1 MKQKRIANIVLVLA
15 FAGFLAAAM
24 VITLG
29 KPQGGWSYYENRTL
43 AQMEELT
50 PQTLWDGTFANSV
63 EPTLQDHAAGRNTLL
78 KLSAWMDMELFHR
91 PVVNQVIPVE
101 GMLLSWNPY
110 ETPDAELIQQQA
122 DAMAGQLGEL
132 RDVVESYGG
141 KFYYV
146 AVPGQYTYFEET
158 HPDFLNNRATYTDL
172 EIPAFQQAME
182 EQGVTLIEMGEIL
195 AQQGN
200 PPEYYSTVDYHYTF
214 GGAYATYL
222 AILERI
228 NQDFDHSLTVLD
240 EDSLVRETLPNP
252 YLGSRARKVFGLW
265 ETDEKLEIGL
275 PSQPIPFTRTD
286 NGQEVPATVYTLPG
300 NDTDE
305 VAYAA
310 YMGGDIAETVID
322 TGRDELP
329 SLLIYGD
336 SFTNPVEGLMYY
348 SFDEMRTI
356 DLRHYKDMTLAD
368 YIALYQPDVVV
379 GIRDYESLLST
390 DYNGSPFEIQP

>member
-1 MKQKRIANIVLVLA
+1 MKQKKIANIVLVLA

-91 PVVNQVIPVE
+91 PVVNQVIPAE

-110 ETPDAELIQQQA
+110 ETPDPELIQQQA

-146 AVPGQYTYFEET
+146 AVPGQYTYFVEV
-158 HPDFLNNRATYTDL
+158 HPDFLNNRDTYTDL

-252 YLGSRARKVFGLW
+252 YLESRARKVFGLW

-286 NGQEVPATVYTLPG
+286 NGQDVPATVYTLPG

-348 SFDEMRTI
+348 SFDEMRTV

-368 YIALYQPDVVV
+368 DIALYQPDVVV
-379 GIRDYESLLST
+379 GIRDYESLLFT

>member
-1 MKQKRIANIVLVLA
+1 MKQKKIANIVLVLA

-91 PVVNQVIPVE
+91 PVVNQVIPAE

-110 ETPDAELIQQQA
+110 ETPDPELIQQQA

-141 KFYYV
+141 KSYYV

-275 PSQPIPFTRTD
+275 PAQPIPFTRID
-286 NGQEVPATVYTLPG
+286 NGQEVPATVYTLPS

>member
-1 MKQKRIANIVLVLA
+1 MKQKKIANIVLVLA

-63 EPTLQDHAAGRNTLL
+63 EPTLQDHAAGRNAL
-78 KLSAWMDMELFHR
+78 
-91 PVVNQVIPVE
+91 
-101 GMLLSWNPY
+101 
-110 ETPDAELIQQQA
+110 
-122 DAMAGQLGEL
+122 AGQLGEL

-146 AVPGQYTYFEET
+146 AVPGQYTYFEEV
-158 HPDFLNNRATYTDL
+158 HPDFLNNRDTYTDL

-275 PSQPIPFTRTD
+275 PAQPIPFTRTD

>member
-1 MKQKRIANIVLVLA
+1 MKQKKIANIVLVLA

-43 AQMEELT
+43 AQMKELT

-91 PVVNQVIPVE
+91 PVVNQVIPAE

-110 ETPDAELIQQQA
+110 ETPDPELIQQQA

-286 NGQEVPATVYTLPG
+286 NGQDVPATVYTLPG

-348 SFDEMRTI
+348 SFDEMRTV

>member
-1 MKQKRIANIVLVLA
+1 MKQKKIANIVLVLA

-91 PVVNQVIPVE
+91 PVVNQVIPAE

-110 ETPDAELIQQQA
+110 ETQDPELIPQQA
-122 DAMAGQLGEL
+122 DAMAGQLGAL

-158 HPDFLNNRATYTDL
+158 HSDFLNNRATYTDL

-275 PSQPIPFTRTD
+275 PSQPIPFSRTD

>member
-1 MKQKRIANIVLVLA
+1 MKQKKIANIVLVLA

-91 PVVNQVIPVE
+91 PVVNQVIPAE

-110 ETPDAELIQQQA
+110 ETPDPELIRQQA

-368 YIALYQPDVVV
+368 YIQACQPDIVV
-379 GIRDYESLLST
+379 GIRDYEALLST
-390 DYNGSPFEIQP
+390 DFNGSPFQIQP

>member
-1 MKQKRIANIVLVLA
+1 MKQKKIANIVLVLA

-91 PVVNQVIPVE
+91 PVVNQVIPAE

-110 ETPDAELIQQQA
+110 ETPDPELIQQQA

-275 PSQPIPFTRTD
+275 PSQPIPFARTD

-348 SFDEMRTI
+348 SFDEMRTV

>member
-1 MKQKRIANIVLVLA
+1 MKQKKIANIVLVLA
-15 FAGFLAAAM
+15 FAGFLTAAM

-50 PQTLWDGTFANSV
+50 PQTLWDGTFADSV

-78 KLSAWMDMELFHR
+78 KLSTWMDMELFHR

-240 EDSLVRETLPNP
+240 EDNLVRETLPNP

>member
-91 PVVNQVIPVE
+91 PVVNQVIPAE

-110 ETPDAELIQQQA
+110 ETPDPELIQQQA
-122 DAMAGQLGEL
+122 DAMAGQLGAL
-132 RDVVESYGG
+132 RDMVESYGG

-275 PSQPIPFTRTD
+275 PSQLIPFTRTD

-300 NDTDE
+300 NDTDG

>member
-1 MKQKRIANIVLVLA
+1 MKQKKIANIVLVLA

-50 PQTLWDGTFANSV
+50 PHTLWDGTFANSV

-91 PVVNQVIPVE
+91 PVVNQVIPAE

-110 ETPDAELIQQQA
+110 ETPDPELIQQQA

-146 AVPGQYTYFEET
+146 AVPGQYTYFEEV
-158 HPDFLNNRATYTDL
+158 HPDFLNNRDTYTDL

-252 YLGSRARKVFGLW
+252 YLESRARKVFGLW

-286 NGQEVPATVYTLPG
+286 NGQDVPATVYTLPG

-348 SFDEMRTI
+348 SFDEMRTV

-368 YIALYQPDVVV
+368 DIALYQPDVVV
-379 GIRDYESLLST
+379 GIRDYESLLFT

>member
-91 PVVNQVIPVE
+91 PVVNQVIPAE

-110 ETPDAELIQQQA
+110 ETPDPELIQQQA

-222 AILERI
+222 AIMERI
-228 NQDFDHSLTVLD
+228 NQDFDRSLTVLD

-275 PSQPIPFTRTD
+275 PAQPISFTRTD

>member
-1 MKQKRIANIVLVLA
+1 MKQKKIANIVLVLA

-240 EDSLVRETLPNP
+240 EDNLVRETLPNP

>member
-91 PVVNQVIPVE
+91 PVVNQVIPAE

-110 ETPDAELIQQQA
+110 ETPDPELIQQQA

-275 PSQPIPFTRTD
+275 PAQPIPFTRID
-286 NGQEVPATVYTLPG
+286 NGQEVPATVYTLPS

-348 SFDEMRTI
+348 SFDEMRTV

>member
-1 MKQKRIANIVLVLA
+1 MKQKKIANIVLVLA

-91 PVVNQVIPVE
+91 PVVNQVIPAE

-110 ETPDAELIQQQA
+110 ETPDPELIQQQA
-122 DAMAGQLGEL
+122 DAMAGQLGAL

-146 AVPGQYTYFEET
+146 GVPGQYTYFEET

-300 NDTDE
+300 NDTDG

>member
-1 MKQKRIANIVLVLA
+1 MKQKKIANIVLVFA

-78 KLSAWMDMELFHR
+78 KLSAWMDMELFRR
-91 PVVNQVIPVE
+91 PVVNQVIPAE

-110 ETPDAELIQQQA
+110 ETPDPELIQQQA

-228 NQDFDHSLTVLD
+228 NQDFDRSLTVLD

-275 PSQPIPFTRTD
+275 PAQPIPFTRID
-286 NGQEVPATVYTLPG
+286 NGQEVPAAVYTLLS

>member
-1 MKQKRIANIVLVLA
+1 MKQKKIANIVLVLA
-15 FAGFLAAAM
+15 FAGFLAVAM

-91 PVVNQVIPVE
+91 PVVNQVIPAE

-110 ETPDAELIQQQA
+110 ETPDPELIQQQA
-122 DAMAGQLGEL
+122 DAMAGQLGAL

-158 HPDFLNNRATYTDL
+158 HSDFLNNRATYTDL

-275 PSQPIPFTRTD
+275 PSQPIPFSRTD

>member
-1 MKQKRIANIVLVLA
+1 MKQKKIANIVLVFA

-91 PVVNQVIPVE
+91 PVVNQVIPAE
-101 GMLLSWNPY
+101 GMLLSWNAY
-110 ETPDAELIQQQA
+110 ETPDPELIQQQA
-122 DAMAGQLGEL
+122 DAMAGQLGAL
-132 RDVVESYGG
+132 RDMVESYGG

-300 NDTDE
+300 NDTDG

-379 GIRDYESLLST
+379 SIRDYESLLST

>member
-1 MKQKRIANIVLVLA
+1 MKQKKIANIVLVLA

-91 PVVNQVIPVE
+91 PVVNQVIPAE

-110 ETPDAELIQQQA
+110 ETPDPELIRQQA

>member
-78 KLSAWMDMELFHR
+78 KLSAWMDMERFHR
-91 PVVNQVIPVE
+91 PVVNQVIPAE

-110 ETPDAELIQQQA
+110 ETPDPELIQQQA

-286 NGQEVPATVYTLPG
+286 NGQDVPATVYTLPG

>member
-1 MKQKRIANIVLVLA
+1 MKQKKIANIVLVLA

-91 PVVNQVIPVE
+91 PVVNQVIPAE

-110 ETPDAELIQQQA
+110 ETPDPELIQQQA
-122 DAMAGQLGEL
+122 DAMAGQLGAL
-132 RDVVESYGG
+132 RDVAESYGG

-158 HPDFLNNRATYTDL
+158 HSDFLNNRATYTDL

-275 PSQPIPFTRTD
+275 PSQPIPFSRTD

>member
-1 MKQKRIANIVLVLA
+1 MKQKKIANIVLVLA

-91 PVVNQVIPVE
+91 PVVNQVIPAE

-110 ETPDAELIQQQA
+110 ETPDPELIQQQA

-132 RDVVESYGG
+132 RDVVESCGG

-182 EQGVTLIEMGEIL
+182 DQGVTLIEMGEIL

-228 NQDFDHSLTVLD
+228 NQDFDHSLAVLD

-275 PSQPIPFTRTD
+275 PSQPIPFSRTD